1 MGEAGWPA
9 LIVLIWIVL
18 MIVGGI
24 SDWDMAAGDAF
35 IAALVLTGIGWVAW
49 QAVEWVR
56 YRHWPRSMR
65 P

>member
-9 LIVLIWIVL
+9 LIVLIAIVL

-24 SDWDMAAGDAF
+24 SGWDMTPGDAF
-35 IAALVLTGIGWVAW
+35 IAALVLAGIGWVTW
-49 QAVEWVR
+49 EAVEWIR
-56 YRHWPRSMR
+56 DRHRRRLMR